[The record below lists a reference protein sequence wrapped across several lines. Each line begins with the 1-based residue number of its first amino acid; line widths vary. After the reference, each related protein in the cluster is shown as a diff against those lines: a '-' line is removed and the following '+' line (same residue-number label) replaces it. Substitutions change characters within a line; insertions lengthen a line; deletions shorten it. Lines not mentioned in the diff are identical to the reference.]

1 MAEDDACDFDRALME
16 AEAILN
22 RRASGGAPCSSVS
35 CHAAPV
41 ASQAGA
47 AILLGAQKELVEAS
61 TQEGRVMITQQR
73 EGLETSAERGCLPQV
88 SQQERAGAVEEDGS
102 VPLAPQRDRWGAA
115 MEVGSASR
123 ARNEQK
129 GAVAEHPIFVDQE
142 IVMSTVEK
150 PEPVEEKDHSC
161 SEAMKIQNSS
171 GMLGAHADS
180 AQGPSENDTM
190 SDGREEDVLDTPSP
204 KRDSSADVTQR
215 IGRPPKSSSRRPKTT
230 KARFKDSVASEVKT
244 LLKGYL
250 KAGRISSKV
259 KRGC

>member
-22 RRASGGAPCSSVS
+22 RRASGGASCSSVS
-35 CHAAPV
+35 YHAAPV

-61 TQEGRVMITQQR
+61 TQEGRVMLAQQR
-73 EGLETSAERGCLPQV
+73 EGVETSAERGCSPQV
-88 SQQERAGAVEEDGS
+88 LQQDRAGAVEEDGS
-102 VPLAPQRDRWGAA
+102 VPLAAQRDRWGAA

-123 ARNEQK
+123 ERNEQK

-142 IVMSTVEK
+142 IVVPTVEK

-161 SEAMKIQNSS
+161 SEEPMKIQNSS
-171 GMLGAHADS
+171 GMLGAHAD
-180 AQGPSENDTM
+180 AAPSEHDTM